1 MYRHCNSR
9 DECQHAEI
17 GLSASHRPSRPTQHS
32 DSAYGEGR
40 QVNATASQAQLLID
54 CANTF
59 GACARWSERH
69 QRVFWTDV
77 DEQLLYSASAY
88 GTALETIPLPD
99 RLSAFAFDQLGR
111 LVCAFFDGVYLFD
124 LETGERR
131 QIASFEPRLPTTRTN
146 DGSCDRDGWFVVG
159 GCEQSSGQP
168 LSSIRSYAMDD
179 ESILIRSIGRAR
191 GIAFSLTGETMYFAD
206 ETHALIY
213 RLPYQGMGNL
223 VGQLGKP
230 TAFAELRVG
239 EGNPGGSCVDSEDAL
254 WSAQFGGHA
263 VQRFLQDGTRDARVH
278 VPVAH
283 VTSCCF
289 GGPKL
294 DVMFIT
300 TARAAM
306 THAQLKTH
314 PSAGGLF
321 VATPDALG
329 VPEAL
334 FDSTDGR
341 YFQPAWATL
350 AAGKRFLEPRE

>member
-1 MYRHCNSR
+1 M
-9 DECQHAEI
+9 
-17 GLSASHRPSRPTQHS
+17 
-32 DSAYGEGR
+32 
-40 QVNATASQAQLLID
+40 NAAVSQAQLLVD

-59 GACARWSERH
+59 GACARWSVRH

-88 GTALETIPLPD
+88 GTALETIALPD
-99 RLSAFAFDQLGR
+99 RLSAFALDPQGR

-131 QIASFEPRLPTTRTN
+131 QVASFEPRLPTTRTN

-179 ESILIRSIGRAR
+179 ESILLRGIGRAG

-206 ETHALIY
+206 AARAVIH
-213 RLPYQGMGNL
+213 RLPYEGMGNL

-230 TAFAELRVG
+230 TAFAELWAA
-239 EGNPGGSCVDSEDAL
+239 EGTPGGSCVDAEDAL
-254 WSAQFGGHA
+254 WNAQFGGHA

-289 GGPKL
+289 GGPRL

-306 THAQLKTH
+306 THAQLKAH

-321 VATPDALG
+321 VATPDVLG

-334 FDSTDGR
+334 FDSTDGS
-341 YFQPAWATL
+341 YFQPAWATVG
-350 AAGKRFLEPRE
+350 AGKRSLETRE